1 MEVVHV
7 RSDLYVKSSLFWL
20 ITYSTQVRCCSL
32 FLLLS
37 LFLSLF
43 FGLLIGTRKK
53 NIDVGVIHANSQLFR
68 RRHNP
73 VTPIIGSAGRGR
85 WKEKEKGIG
94 NKLQPASSLI
104 AALDTGG

>member
-1 MEVVHV
+1 MYEVTYMSSRLFSGSLRIQRRCAAVH
-7 RSDLYVKSSLFWL
+7 
-20 ITYSTQVRCCSL
+20 CS
-32 FLLLS
+32 FFS